1 MSEKI
6 SCQHCGSTK
15 VSARIIYPGPGDLT
29 KDTRFAIECYD
40 CKMATSESYWET
52 IEEHLGKEEN
62 KWIQWG
68 EVA

>member
-15 VSARIIYPGPGDLT
+15 VSARIIYPGPASVETSARL
-29 KDTRFAIECYD
+29 AIECHA
-40 CKMATSESYWET
+40 CKLATSEIFWET
-52 IEEHLGKEEN
+52 LAQHLGEEEN
-62 KWIQWG
+62 TWLQWG